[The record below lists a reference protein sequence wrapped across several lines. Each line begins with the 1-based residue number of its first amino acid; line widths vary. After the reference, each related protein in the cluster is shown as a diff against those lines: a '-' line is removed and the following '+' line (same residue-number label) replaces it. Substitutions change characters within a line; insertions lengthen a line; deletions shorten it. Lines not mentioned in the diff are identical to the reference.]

1 VVAGE
6 MRGAGIAG
14 FCVVGGFDKWEFTS
28 LIRSMMS
35 EICAAKNFGLRSC
48 CKLRRTVEM
57 ILYLS

>member
-1 VVAGE
+1 